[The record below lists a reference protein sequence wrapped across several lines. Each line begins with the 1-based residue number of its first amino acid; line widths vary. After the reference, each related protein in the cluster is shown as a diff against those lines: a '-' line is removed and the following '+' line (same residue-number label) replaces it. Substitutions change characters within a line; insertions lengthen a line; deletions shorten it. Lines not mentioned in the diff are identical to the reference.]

1 MNGRLSTVETTYV
14 RSTVPTTAV
23 ANLKSH
29 HGARAPVRLHG
40 LRLLDIFLLFA
51 VAIGRIGIALALA
64 LVLHLVVVLV
74 VDVCSLLVCSL
85 PVDLCVTTTTPWL
98 LARAA
103 AGAQGPP

>member
-40 LRLLDIFLLFA
+40 LRLLDIFLLLA
-51 VAIGRIGIALALA
+51 VAIGIGIALALA

-85 PVDLCVTTTTPWL
+85 PVDLCVPTTTPWL

>member
-23 ANLKSH
+23 ANLESH

-40 LRLLDIFLLFA
+40 LRLLDIFLLLA
-51 VAIGRIGIALALA
+51 VAIGIGIALALA

-74 VDVCSLLVCSL
+74 VGLVCSL
-85 PVDLCVTTTTPWL
+85 PVDLCVPTTTPWL

>member
-40 LRLLDIFLLFA
+40 LRLLDIFLLLA
-51 VAIGRIGIALALA
+51 VAIGIGIALALA

-74 VDVCSLLVCSL
+74 VCSL
-85 PVDLCVTTTTPWL
+85 PVDLCVPTTTPWL

>member
-14 RSTVPTTAV
+14 RSTVPITAV

-40 LRLLDIFLLFA
+40 LRLLDIFLLLA
-51 VAIGRIGIALALA
+51 VAIGIGIALALA

-74 VDVCSLLVCSL
+74 VCSL
-85 PVDLCVTTTTPWL
+85 PVDLCVPTTTPWL

>member
-1 MNGRLSTVETTYV
+1 MNGRLSTVETTYI
-14 RSTVPTTAV
+14 RSTVPITAV

-40 LRLLDIFLLFA
+40 LRLLDIFLLLA
-51 VAIGRIGIALALA
+51 VAIGIGIALALA

-74 VDVCSLLVCSL
+74 VCSL
-85 PVDLCVTTTTPWL
+85 PVDLCVPTTTPWL